1 MNCIR
6 FYRSLIA
13 LALVLFSGLGA
24 GYAQQID
31 SMLNLYGERYPQEKI
46 YVHFDKPAYNTGETM
61 WFKSYLYA
69 GILPSPISRNFYAE
83 LLDQNGKVLQQ
94 KIMPIYESSSSGH
107 FDLPANLPP
116 TVVFRGYT
124 TWMLNFDTAFLF
136 TKTIRI
142 LNKTVPVAP
151 QAAPAAIA
159 QGGTTKPAA
168 GAKPGTATAAASTV
182 PTAVTLRFFPEGG
195 DMVTGIESVVAV
207 KVTDVYGLPVNAE
220 GSIKDNTG
228 ATAATFS
235 TTHDGM
241 GRFTLEPQAGKTYV
255 AEWTDEKKQAHK
267 TPLPDA
273 RTTGVVLQCA
283 PTGSRQ
289 AFIIKRSQEAPEN
302 LKTLY
307 LLGYFNSQVVYKARL
322 NLQQNFMVSGS
333 IPLEGIPTGMI
344 QMTVFDADWK
354 PLAERI
360 AFVNKEDYFFTSRVV
375 PITKSTERRAK
386 NTMVIDVPD
395 TLRSNLSL
403 AITDAGLTKADPD
416 ADNIVSHMLLGG
428 DLRGYIH
435 NPYYYFT
442 GNDDTVR
449 AHLDLVMLTNGWRRF
464 KWDDLAAGKLPV
476 IKFPRENYLSLNATL
491 TGVLQSQVP
500 RNTQLNV
507 FLQAKDSSRQL
518 FFLTMDSTG
527 KFQQEGLVFFDT
539 VSVFYQFNNSKHLAN
554 KAIVNFTNGTHKS
567 ATTIK
572 PDTGWRVPMPLDT
585 SLLNRG
591 KYFATEADRLKIE
604 SDKKVKTLEAV
615 TVKAKQKSKQQQ
627 MDEKYTSGLFSGGD
641 ATTFDLTDDV
651 AAMGAYNIFSYLQGR
666 VAGLQITTGGG
677 GSQLQWRNAT
687 PALFLNEMPVD
698 VSAIENIPVSD
709 IAYVKAFRPPFFGA
723 TGGGA
728 GGAIAIY
735 TKKGGE
741 GSSSTSNI
749 GGLDKSKLTGYAMPK
764 EFYSPDY
771 SKETTD
777 ASLPD
782 VRPTIYWAPYILT
795 DKNNHKLTITFYNND
810 VSKRLRVVLEGMNE
824 EGQLTRVEKIIE

>member
-1 MNCIR
+1 
-6 FYRSLIA
+6 
-13 LALVLFSGLGA
+13 
-24 GYAQQID
+24 
-31 SMLNLYGERYPQEKI
+31 
-46 YVHFDKPAYNTGETM
+46 
-61 WFKSYLYA
+61 
-69 GILPSPISRNFYAE
+69 
-83 LLDQNGKVLQQ
+83 
-94 KIMPIYESSSSGH
+94 SSGH

-116 TVVFRGYT
+116 TVVFRAYT

-142 LNKTVPVAP
+142 LNKTVPVAA
-151 QAAPAAIA
+151 QAAAA
-159 QGGTTKPAA
+159 TTTAKPAA
-168 GAKPGTATAAASTV
+168 GAKPGTATTAAASTV

-220 GSIKDNTG
+220 GSIKDNSG
-228 ATAATFS
+228 ATVATFS

-360 AFVNKEDYFFTSRVV
+360 SFVNKEDYFFTSRVV

-500 RNTQLNV
+500 KNTQLNV

-554 KAIVNFTNGTHKS
+554 KAVVNFTNGTHKS
-567 ATTIK
+567 ASTIK

-591 KYFATEADRLKIE
+591 KYFASEADRLKIE

-749 GGLDKSKLTGYAMPK
+749 GGLDKSRLTGYAMPK

>member
-1 MNCIR
+1 MNCTR

-13 LALVLFSGLGA
+13 LALILLTGLGA

-31 SMLNLYGERYPQEKI
+31 SMVNLYGERYPQEKI
-46 YVHFDKPAYNTGETM
+46 YVHFDKPAYNTGETI
-61 WFKSYLYA
+61 WFKAYLYA
-69 GILPSPISRNFYAE
+69 GIMPSPISRNFYAE

-94 KIMPIYESSSSGH
+94 KIMPIYESSSAGH

-116 TVVFRGYT
+116 TIVFRAYT

-136 TKTIRI
+136 SKTIRI

-151 QAAPAAIA
+151 QGTAATAQAA
-159 QGGTTKPAA
+159 KPQA
-168 GAKPGTATAAASTV
+168 GAKPGTAATAAAGAV

-207 KVTDVYGLPVNAE
+207 KVTDVYGLPVDAT
-220 GSIKDNTG
+220 GAVKDNTG
-228 ATAATFS
+228 ATVATFS

-255 AEWTDEKKQAHK
+255 AEWTDEKKQTHK
-267 TPLPDA
+267 TQLPDA
-273 RTTGVVLQCA
+273 KPVGVVLQCA
-283 PTGSRQ
+283 PTANRQ
-289 AFIIKRSQEAPEN
+289 AFIIRRSQDAPDN

-322 NLQQNFMVSGS
+322 NLQQNAMVSGS
-333 IPLEGIPTGMI
+333 IPLEGIPTGMV
-344 QMTVFDADWK
+344 QMTVFDANWK

-360 AFVNKEDYFFTSRVV
+360 AFVNKEDYFFTTRVV
-375 PITKSTERRAK
+375 PVTKSTERRAK
-386 NTMVIDVPD
+386 NTLVIDVPD
-395 TLRSNLSL
+395 TLKTNLSL

-416 ADNIVSHMLLGG
+416 ADNIVSHLLLGG

-464 KWDDLAAGKLPV
+464 KWDDLAAGKLPT

-500 RNTQLNV
+500 KNTQLNV

-518 FFLTMDSTG
+518 FFLAMDSTG
-527 KFQQEGLVFFDT
+527 KFKQDGLVFYDT

-554 KAIVNFTNGTHKS
+554 KAIVNFTNGTYKS
-567 ATTIK
+567 AASVK

-591 KYFATEADRLKIE
+591 KFFANEAERLKPE
-604 SDKKVKTLEAV
+604 FDKKVKTLETV
-615 TVKAKQKSKQQQ
+615 TVKARQKSKQQQ

-666 VAGLQITTGGG
+666 VAGLQINTGGG
-677 GSQLQWRNAT
+677 GTTLQWRNAT
-687 PALFLNEMPVD
+687 PTLFLNEMPVD
-698 VSAIENIPVSD
+698 VSAIENIPVTD

-735 TKKGGE
+735 TKRGGE
-741 GSSSTSNI
+741 GSSSSTANV
-749 GGLDKSKLTGYAMPK
+749 GGLDKTKLTGYALPK

-782 VRPTIYWAPYILT
+782 IRPTLYWAPYILT
-795 DKNNHKLTITFYNND
+795 DKNNHKLTLTFYNND
-810 VSKRLRVVLEGMNE
+810 VSKRLRIVLEGMNE
-824 EGQLTRVEKIIE
+824 DGQLTRVEKIIE

>member
-1 MNCIR
+1 MNCKR

-13 LALVLFSGLGA
+13 LALLLTTGLGA

-31 SMLNLYGERYPQEKI
+31 SLLNLYGEKYPQEKI
-46 YVHFDKPAYNTGETM
+46 YVHFDKAAYNTGETI

-83 LLDQNGKVLQQ
+83 LLDQQGKVLQQ
-94 KIMPIYESSSSGH
+94 KILPIYESSAAGH

-116 TVVFRGYT
+116 TIVFRAYT

-136 TKTIRI
+136 SKTIRI
-142 LNKTVPVAP
+142 LNKTVAVAP
-151 QAAPAAIA
+151 PAATA
-159 QGGTTKPAA
+159 TTAKTPA
-168 GAKPGTATAAASTV
+168 GAKPGNTAAAANTV

-195 DMVTGIESVVAV
+195 DLVTSLESVVAV
-207 KVTDVYGLPVNAE
+207 KVTDAYGLPINAE
-220 GSIKDNTG
+220 GIIKDNTG
-228 ATAATFS
+228 ASVATFS

-241 GRFTLEPQAGKTYV
+241 GRFTLEAQPGKTYV
-255 AEWTDEKKQAHK
+255 AEWTDEKKQTHK
-267 TPLPDA
+267 TQLPEA
-273 RTTGVVLQCA
+273 KPVGVALQCA

-289 AFIIKRSQEAPEN
+289 AFIIRRSQEAPDN

-322 NLQQNFMVSGS
+322 NLTQNFMVSGS
-333 IPLEGIPTGMI
+333 IPLEGIPTGMV
-344 QMTVFDADWK
+344 QMTLFDANWK

-360 AFVNKEDYFFTSRVV
+360 SFVNKEDYFFTSRVV

-386 NTMVIDVPD
+386 NTIVIDVPD

-403 AITDAGLTKADPD
+403 SITDAGLTKADPD
-416 ADNIVSHMLLGG
+416 ADNIVSHLLLSG

-464 KWDDLAAGKLPV
+464 KWDELAAGKLPA
-476 IKFPRENYLSLNATL
+476 IKYMPEKYLSLNATL

-500 RNTQLNV
+500 KNTQLNV

-527 KFQQEGLVFFDT
+527 KFQQDGLLFYDT

-554 KAIVNFTNGTHKS
+554 KAIVNFSNGTLKT
-567 ATTIK
+567 AMTIK
-572 PDTGWRVPMPLDT
+572 PDTAWRVPMPLDT

-591 KYFATEADRLKIE
+591 KFFAAEADRLQIE
-604 SDKKVKTLEAV
+604 QSKKVKTLEAV
-615 TVKAKQKSKQQQ
+615 TVKARQKSKQQV
-627 MDEKYTSGLFSGGD
+627 MDEKYASGMFSGGD

-666 VAGLQITTGGG
+666 VAGLQINTGGG
-677 GSQLQWRNAT
+677 QTSLQWRNAT
-687 PALFLNEMPVD
+687 PTLFLNEMPVD
-698 VSAIENIPVSD
+698 VTAIENIPVTD

-723 TGGGA
+723 SGGGA

-741 GSSSTSNI
+741 GNSTASNI
-749 GGLDKSKLTGYAMPK
+749 GGLDKSKLTGYALPK

-782 VRPTIYWAPYILT
+782 VRPTLFWLPYILT
-795 DKNNHKLTITFYNND
+795 DKNNHKINLTFYNND
-810 VSKRLRVVLEGMNE
+810 VSKRIRIVLEGMNE

>member
-1 MNCIR
+1 MNCTR
-6 FYRSLIA
+6 LYRSLIA
-13 LALVLFSGLGA
+13 LALIFSGLGA

-31 SMLNLYGERYPQEKI
+31 SMVNVYGEKYPQEKI
-46 YVHFDKPAYNTGETM
+46 YVHFDKPAYNTGETI
-61 WFKSYLYA
+61 WFKSYLFA
-69 GILPSPISRNFYAE
+69 GIMPSPISRNFYAE
-83 LLDQNGKVLQQ
+83 ILDQSGKVLQQ
-94 KIMPIYESSSSGH
+94 KILPIYEGSSAGH

-116 TVVFRGYT
+116 TVVFRAYT
-124 TWMLNFDTAFLF
+124 SWMLNFDTTFLF
-136 TKTIRI
+136 SKTIRI

-151 QAAPAAIA
+151 P
-159 QGGTTKPAA
+159 GTTAATKPA
-168 GAKPGTATAAASTV
+168 GAKPGGSAAPAGSV
-182 PTAVTLRFFPEGG
+182 PTAVSLRFFPEGG
-195 DMVTGIESVVAV
+195 ELVTGIESVVAV
-207 KVTDVYGLPVNAE
+207 KVTDVFGLPVNAE
-220 GSIKDNTG
+220 GAIKDASG

-241 GRFTLEPQAGKTYV
+241 GRFTLEPQAGKTYF
-255 AEWTDEKKQAHK
+255 AEWTDEKKQTHK

-273 RTTGVVLQCA
+273 KPIGIVLQCA
-283 PTGSRQ
+283 PTGNRQ
-289 AFIIKRSQEAPEN
+289 AFIIKRSQDAPEQ

-322 NLQQNFMVSGS
+322 NLAQNFMVSGS
-333 IPLEGIPTGMI
+333 IPLEGIPTGMM

-360 AFVNKEDYFFTSRVV
+360 SFVNKEDYFFATKVV
-375 PITKSTERRAK
+375 PVAKSMERRGK
-386 NTMVIDVPD
+386 NTLVIDVPD
-395 TLRSNLSL
+395 TLKSNLSI

-416 ADNIVSHMLLGG
+416 ADNIVSHLLLSG

-464 KWDDLAAGKLPV
+464 KWDELAAGKLPV
-476 IKFPRENYLSLNATL
+476 IKFPRENYLALNATL

-500 RNTQLNV
+500 KNTQLNV

-527 KFQQEGLVFFDT
+527 KFKQDGLVFFDT

-554 KAIVNFTNGTHKS
+554 KAIVNFTNGTLKGP
-567 ATTIK
+567 ALIK
-572 PDTGWRVPMPLDT
+572 PDTAWRVPMPLDT

-591 KYFATEADRLKIE
+591 KYFASEAERLKPE
-604 SDKKVKTLEAV
+604 LEKKVKVLETV
-615 TVKAKQKSKQQQ
+615 TVKARQKTKQQQ
-627 MDEKYTSGLFSGGD
+627 MDERYTSGLFSGGD

-651 AAMGAYNIFSYLQGR
+651 SALGAMNIFSYLQGR

-677 GSQLQWRNAT
+677 GSQLQWRGAT
-687 PALFLNEMPVD
+687 PSLFLNEMPVD
-698 VSAIENIPVSD
+698 VSAIENIPVTD

-723 TGGGA
+723 MGGGA

-735 TKKGGE
+735 TKKGGDV
-741 GSSSTSNI
+741 SSSNTNV
-749 GGLDKSKLTGYAMPK
+749 GGLDKSRLTGYSVPK

-771 SKETTD
+771 SKESAQND
-777 ASLPD
+777 LPD
-782 VRPTIYWAPYILT
+782 IRTTIYWAPYLLT
-795 DKNNHKLTITFYNND
+795 DKNNHKITLNFFNND
-810 VSKRLRVVLEGMNE
+810 VSKRLRIILEGMNE
-824 EGQLTRVEKIIE
+824 DGQLTRVEKIIE

>member
-1 MNCIR
+1 MNCTR

-13 LALVLFSGLGA
+13 LALIFTGLGA

-31 SMLNLYGERYPQEKI
+31 SMVNVYGEKFPQEKI
-46 YVHFDKPAYNTGETM
+46 YVHFDRPAYNTGETI
-61 WFKSYLYA
+61 WFKAYLFT
-69 GILPSPISRNFYAE
+69 GIIPSPISRNFYAE
-83 LLDQNGKVLQQ
+83 ILDQSGKVLQK
-94 KIMPIYESSSSGH
+94 KILPIYEGSSAGH

-116 TVVFRGYT
+116 TVVFRAYT
-124 TWMLNFDTAFLF
+124 SWMLNFDTTFLF
-136 TKTIRI
+136 SKTIRI

-151 QAAPAAIA
+151 GA
-159 QGGTTKPAA
+159 TTAKQSA
-168 GAKPGTATAAASTV
+168 GAKPGTANAAAGSI

-195 DMVTGIESVVAV
+195 ELVTGLESAVAV
-207 KVTDVYGLPVNAE
+207 KITDVYGLPVNAE
-220 GSIKDNTG
+220 GAIKDNAG
-228 ATAATFS
+228 ATVATFS

-241 GRFTLEPQAGKTYV
+241 GRFSFEPQAGKKYT
-255 AEWTDEKKQAHK
+255 AEWTDEKKQTHK
-267 TPLPDA
+267 TPLPEPKSI
-273 RTTGVVLQCA
+273 GIVLQCA
-283 PTGSRQ
+283 PTGNRE
-289 AFIIKRSQEAPEN
+289 AFIIRRSQDAPDN

-333 IPLEGIPTGMI
+333 IPLEGIPTGMM
-344 QMTVFDADWK
+344 QMTVFDANWK

-360 AFVNKEDYFFTSRVV
+360 SFVNKEDYFFTTRVI

-386 NTMVIDVPD
+386 NTLVIDVPD
-395 TLRSNLSL
+395 TLKTNLSL

-416 ADNIVSHMLLGG
+416 ADNIVSHLLLSG

-464 KWDDLAAGKLPV
+464 KWEELAAGKLPT

-500 RNTQLNV
+500 KNTQLNV

-518 FFLTMDSTG
+518 FFLAMDSSG
-527 KFQQEGLVFFDT
+527 KFKQDGLVFFDT

-554 KAIVNFTNGTHKS
+554 KAVVNFTNGTLKS
-567 ATTIK
+567 PAVIK
-572 PDTGWRVPMPLDT
+572 PDTAWRVPMPLDT

-591 KYFATEADRLKIE
+591 RYFASEAERLKPE
-604 SDKKVKTLEAV
+604 LEKKVKVLETV
-615 TVKAKQKSKQQQ
+615 TVKARQKSKQQQ
-627 MDEKYTSGLFSGGD
+627 MDERYTSGLFSGGD

-651 AAMGAYNIFSYLQGR
+651 SAMGAFNIFSYLQGR
-666 VAGLQITTGGG
+666 VAGLQISTGGG
-677 GSQLQWRNAT
+677 GTQLQWRGAT

-698 VSAIENIPVSD
+698 VSAIENIPVND

-741 GSSSTSNI
+741 GNSSTANV
-749 GGLDKSKLTGYAMPK
+749 GGLDKSKLTGYAVPK

-771 SKETTD
+771 SKETTNAD
-777 ASLPD
+777 LPD
-782 VRPTIYWAPYILT
+782 IRTTLYWAPYILT
-795 DKNNHKLTITFYNND
+795 DKNSHKITLTFYNND
-810 VSKRLRVVLEGMNE
+810 VSKRLRIILEGMNE
-824 EGQLTRVEKIIE
+824 DGQLTRVEKIIE